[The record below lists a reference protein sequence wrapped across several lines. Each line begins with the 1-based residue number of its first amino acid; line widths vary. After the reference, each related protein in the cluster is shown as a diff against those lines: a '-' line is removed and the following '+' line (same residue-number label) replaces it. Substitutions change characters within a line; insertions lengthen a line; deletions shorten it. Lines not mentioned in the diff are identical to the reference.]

1 MAAQQRHQDY
11 RTPLKFTL
19 RKLRQKI
26 TRRILQPKIIR
37 QDRLVVMDESDRCT
51 NPIFLI
57 GLHRSGTTLMRQI
70 IDSHNRIACPAESFF
85 LTGFYQIFQND
96 RYQRGLQGMGFDRQ
110 ATAQGINRA
119 AGYFF
124 DTYRRSKNKPR
135 WADKTPEYVR
145 ILPFI
150 EEVFGPT
157 CQYLMI
163 YRHPLDVINSLLA
176 SGWDFNMEQWECLT
190 YHEDHFLNVVSY
202 HADVLQRQIDFAA
215 EHADRCF
222 RIRYEELVADP
233 EKVLP
238 PVFEFLGEP
247 WEPEVLAFHEKPH
260 DRGVGD
266 GYAAAAKGFRPSVGN
281 WKDWDAQ
288 QIEQAKGILARQFE
302 ELGYSTDD

>member
-1 MAAQQRHQDY
+1 MAAQQRHRDY
-11 RTPLKFTL
+11 RTPLRFTL

-37 QDRLVVMDESDRCT
+37 QDRLVVVDESDRCT

-70 IDSHNRIACPAESFF
+70 VDSHSRIACPAESFF
-85 LTGFYQIFQND
+85 LTGFNQVLQNV

-110 ATAQGINRA
+110 ATAQGLNRA

-124 DTYRRSKNKPR
+124 DNYRRSKGKPR

-157 CQYLMI
+157 CQYVML

-176 SGWDFNMEQWECLT
+176 SGWDFNTEQWECLT

-202 HADVLQRQIDFAA
+202 HADVLQRQLDFQY
-215 EHADRCF
+215 EHESRCHV
-222 RIRYEELVADP
+222 IRYEELVADP
-233 EKVLP
+233 ANILP
-238 PVFEFLGEP
+238 PMFEFLGEP
-247 WEPEVLAFHEKPH
+247 WEPEVLAFHEKSH

-266 GYAAAAKGFRPSVGN
+266 GYAPATKGFRPSVGN
-281 WKDWDAQ
+281 WKDWNAQ
-288 QIEQAKGILARQFE
+288 QIEQARSILARQLE
-302 ELGYSTDD
+302 QLGYSIDD